1 MGHSCMR
8 ERERVLVDMIHGVKC
23 LSLTPFYYIPIITYY
38 VQNYKSHLFIEKI
51 KKQLSFLLKKKCQM
65 SSN

>member
-1 MGHSCMR
+1 
-8 ERERVLVDMIHGVKC
+8 MISGVKC
-23 LSLTPFYYIPIITYY
+23 LSLTPLYYKPITTYY
-38 VQNYKSHLFIEKI
+38 VQNYKFHLFIEK

>member
-1 MGHSCMR
+1 
-8 ERERVLVDMIHGVKC
+8 MINGVKC